1 MLDKLI
7 KRLNNGDY
15 DAFEKIYDA
24 TRKGVYYVALSVL
37 RERSLAED
45 VMQSTYIK
53 VLKYASQYKQ
63 GTNASAWIL
72 TIAKNEALNL
82 KKYRQREIAYDPADN
97 PVIFGSTETD
107 DYGLLIDAAR
117 KTLPQDEFT
126 ILMLIAACGYKRRE
140 IAAVLEMPI
149 STVTWKYNNAI
160 AEMRKQF
167 TYKGGKKK

>member
-7 KRLNNGDY
+7 KRLNSGDY

-53 VLKYASQYKQ
+53 VLKNASQYKQ

-82 KKYRQREIAYDPADN
+82 KKYR
-97 PVIFGSTETD
+97 
-107 DYGLLIDAAR
+107 
-117 KTLPQDEFT
+117 
-126 ILMLIAACGYKRRE
+126 RR
-140 IAAVLEMPI
+140 
-149 STVTWKYNNAI
+149 
-160 AEMRKQF
+160 
-167 TYKGGKKK
+167 

>member
-1 MLDKLI
+1 MK
-7 KRLNNGDY
+7 N
-15 DAFEKIYDA
+15 
-24 TRKGVYYVALSVL
+24 
-37 RERSLAED
+37 
-45 VMQSTYIK
+45 
-53 VLKYASQYKQ
+53 ASQYKQ

-82 KKYRQREIAYDPADN
+82 KKYRRREVTYDQDAN
-97 PVIFGSTETD
+97 PIIFGSTETD